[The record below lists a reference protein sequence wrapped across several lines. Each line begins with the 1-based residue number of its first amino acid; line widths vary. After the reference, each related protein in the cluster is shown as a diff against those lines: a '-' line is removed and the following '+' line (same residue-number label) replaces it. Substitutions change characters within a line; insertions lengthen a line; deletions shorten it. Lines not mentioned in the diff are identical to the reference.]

1 MFDMRYAHQR
11 GGSYHAGLGSRF
23 SFSFGDYWD
32 PKQVGFSNLLIMNKD
47 VIKPS
52 KGVRT
57 HSHRN
62 MEIMT
67 YVLEGSLEHKD
78 SMNNGSVI
86 ISGDV

>member
-1 MFDMRYAHQR
+1 MSH
-11 GGSYHAGLGSRF
+11 L
-23 SFSFGDYWD
+23 
-32 PKQVGFSNLLIMNKD
+32 NNED
-47 VIKPS
+47 VTKPS

-67 YVLEGSLEHKD
+67 YLLEGSLEDKD